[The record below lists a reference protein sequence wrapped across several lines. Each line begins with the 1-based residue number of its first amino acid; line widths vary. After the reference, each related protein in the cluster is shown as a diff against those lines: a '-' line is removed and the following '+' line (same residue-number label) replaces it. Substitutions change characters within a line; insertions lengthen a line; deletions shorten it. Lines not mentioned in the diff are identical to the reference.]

1 MLPLQG
7 IKVIDVTTNISG
19 PTLTMILADLGAEVI
34 KIERPGSG
42 DEARKMAPIVKE
54 DGTYFININRNKKSV
69 VLDLKLQESLNL
81 MYEMIADA
89 DVFVENLRLSKAE
102 KLGLGFEKLK
112 EFNDSL
118 IYCSLSAYGQNGP
131 DRFKPGYDAILQ
143 AETGLIS
150 ITGSS
155 DLSRIPVSILD
166 QGSAIWGALGVVTA
180 ILQRTKTKEGVKVD
194 TSLFETGV
202 FWSNYHLLS
211 TIQTNENPKK
221 LGSSHGSFA
230 PYGAFHTKES
240 PIMIGISNDRL
251 FQKLCN
257 ALDKSD
263 WITDVRFTSNESRVL
278 NRDELN
284 KEIQMILLHYSA
296 DEWVTV
302 FNKAGIPASKVQS
315 MQDVF
320 KHPQTMSNNMVISKK
335 HPTNGKTFFT
345 RIPITFN
352 KSSFPIRTSSPFLGE
367 HTVEVLS
374 KLGRTKKLTKE

>member
-42 DEARKMAPIVKE
+42 DEARKMAPIVHD

-69 VLDLKLQESLNL
+69 VLDLKLQESLDI

-89 DVFVENLRLSKAE
+89 DVFVENFRLGKAD
-102 KLGLGFEKLK
+102 KLGLGFERLK
-112 EFNDSL
+112 EYNDRL

-131 DRFKPGYDAILQ
+131 DRFKAGYDAILQ

-150 ITGSS
+150 ITGSTE
-155 DLSRIPVSILD
+155 LSRIPVSILD
-166 QGSAIWGALGVVTA
+166 QGSGIWGALGVVTA
-180 ILQRTKTKEGVKVD
+180 ILQRTKTEEGVKVD

-211 TIQTNENPKK
+211 TILTNENPKK
-221 LGSSHGSFA
+221 LGSSHASFA
-230 PYGAFHTKES
+230 PYGAFHTKKS
-240 PIMIGISNDRL
+240 PVMIGISNDRL
-251 FQKLCN
+251 FKKLCDV
-257 ALDKSD
+257 LGKSS
-263 WITDVRFTSNESRVL
+263 WITDVRYASNENRVKY
-278 NRDELN
+278 RDELN
-284 KEIQMILLHYSA
+284 KEVQLILLHNSA
-296 DEWVTV
+296 DEWITI
-302 FNKAGIPASKVQS
+302 FNEAGVPASKVQS

-320 KHPQTMSNNMVISKK
+320 KHPQTMSNNMVIKNE
-335 HPTNGKTFFT
+335 HPTNGNTFVT

-352 KSSFPIRTSSPFLGE
+352 QSSFPIRTGSPILGE
-367 HTVEVLS
+367 HTEEVLS
-374 KLGRTKKLTKE
+374 QLGKSQQLTKE